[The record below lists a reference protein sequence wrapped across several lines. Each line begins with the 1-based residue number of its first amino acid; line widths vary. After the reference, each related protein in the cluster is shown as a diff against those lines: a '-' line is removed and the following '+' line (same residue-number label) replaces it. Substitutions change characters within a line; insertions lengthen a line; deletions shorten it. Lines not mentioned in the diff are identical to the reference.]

1 MTLIGSLVCLI
12 GIVKKRDSEMKLD
25 LSAMT
30 KENRRKKE
38 RRREKRKDALKV
50 YSSINRRKKG
60 KELER
65 RKFINE
71 NLV

>member
-38 RRREKRKDALKV
+38 RKNEREKKRYAESVQFNK
-50 YSSINRRKKG
+50 S
-60 KELER
+60 
-65 RKFINE
+65 
-71 NLV
+71 

>member
-1 MTLIGSLVCLI
+1 
-12 GIVKKRDSEMKLD
+12 MKSN

-30 KENRRKKE
+30 KENRQKIE
-38 RRREKRKDALKV
+38 RIREKRKDKLKV